1 MRISAGLSAC
11 VVALASLAS
20 SGCGDDADP
29 PPDRNQIPAFVG
41 QFFDDARDHD
51 AKAICSVLTADGR
64 AWATG
69 RAFHIRE
76 RVSLADAS
84 PMRPASIAA
93 CVESGAPHATVSSD
107 LPGSMKAGHRPDV
120 IDMRSAGG
128 QVRVRIRFT
137 GHERTWVL
145 SKGADGWLVDYFS
158 MPVRE

>member
-1 MRISAGLSAC
+1 MSRSAGLRAC
-11 VVALASLAS
+11 VVPLAVLAS
-20 SGCGDDADP
+20 SGCGDESDP
-29 PPDRNQIPAFVG
+29 PPDRSQIPAFLG

-51 AKAICSVLTADGR
+51 AEAICSVLTADGR

-69 RAFHIRE
+69 RTFNVRE
-76 RVSLADAS
+76 GVRLADA
-84 PMRPASIAA
+84 PPKRPASFEA

-107 LPGSMKAGHRPDV
+107 LPGAMKAGYRPEV
-120 IDMRSAGG
+120 FAMRSADG